1 MPAEVLAD
9 VWNTCGKTLVEQLP
23 LEQFLV
29 AVRVPLMYELLYR
42 YPCFIVYYI
51 TLSSSTK
58 LTKLSETG
66 DCPPCS
72 VKACFCC
79 TVGTAWSAACCPASL
94 ALTCCH
100 RGTRGFDSSFSG
112 ASVGS
117 FHRPTYTERCASERS
132 FPLLVPVSF
141 HGIFPSTHSAE
152 TSFRDMYFT
161 HCCLILDSKR
171 ALASKSLCVTVYTHR
186 HSD

>member
-1 MPAEVLAD
+1 MQAEVLAD
-9 VWNTCGKTLVEQLP
+9 VLNTCGKTLVEQLP

-42 YPCFIVYYI
+42 CPCFIVYYI

-66 DCPPCS
+66 DCPPCR

-100 RGTRGFDSSFSG
+100 RGTRSLDSSFSG

-132 FPLLVPVSF
+132 FPLLVPFPSMVSF
-141 HGIFPSTHSAE
+141 PLYPQC
-152 TSFRDMYFT
+152 RDFLQGHVFY
-161 HCCLILDSKR
+161 
-171 ALASKSLCVTVYTHR
+171 SLLPYPG
-186 HSD
+186 